1 MNVNGKNISTKAEL
15 LQTINEGVN
24 ILDYIKDEKDIDF
37 VTNAIIIEGT
47 DDDSYYEEIAE
58 ILFKSILYYVLF
70 TENET
75 KTLNRCKEIAKYGIN
90 EINKIRD
97 MVSKEER
104 ANLLF
109 KPVELASATTQK
121 TVFEKIG

>member
-37 VTNAIIIEGT
+37 VTNAIIIERT
-47 DDDSYYEEIAE
+47 DDDSYYEETAE

-70 TENET
+70 TENENNT
-75 KTLNRCKEIAKYGIN
+75 
-90 EINKIRD
+90 
-97 MVSKEER
+97 
-104 ANLLF
+104 
-109 KPVELASATTQK
+109 
-121 TVFEKIG
+121 